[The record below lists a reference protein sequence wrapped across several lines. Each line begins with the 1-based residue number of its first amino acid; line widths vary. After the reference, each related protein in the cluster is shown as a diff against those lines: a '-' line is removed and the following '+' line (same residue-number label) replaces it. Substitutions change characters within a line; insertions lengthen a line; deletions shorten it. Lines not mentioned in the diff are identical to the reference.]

1 MQPLWVMDHGPRP
14 GAFNMAEDAR
24 LLAEHRPAD
33 ATVLRLYRWRPPAV
47 SYGYNQRAEDF
58 DRLALAARGLD
69 LVQRPTGGRA
79 ILHAEELTY
88 AVVGSSPSALFG
100 HTLHDTYATINQAL
114 LLFLA
119 RLEIAAEI
127 SSGESRQAQ
136 RHPLCFQSAG
146 HHEIRVSGRKL
157 VGSAQRRTGGVFL
170 QHGSILAGPAHAELV
185 EVVRTSRRRVPVTTR
200 AQLLAA
206 TTDLSQLLGHPL
218 AETDYLELARRLA
231 EACAEAW
238 GLVPRSEARADRGL
252 GGRAL
257 P

>member
-1 MQPLWVMDHGPRP
+1 MRPLRVIDHGPRP

-58 DRLALAARGLD
+58 DREALAARGLD

-100 HTLHDTYATINQAL
+100 RTLHDTYTTINRAL

-119 RLEIAAEI
+119 RLKIVAEI
-127 SSGESRQAQ
+127 SSGEARQSRRQ
-136 RHPLCFQSAG
+136 PLCFRSAG
-146 HHEIRVSGRKL
+146 QHEIRVGGRKL

-170 QHGSILAGPAHAELV
+170 QHGSILAGPAHAGIV
-185 EVVRTSRRRVPVTTR
+185 EVVRDPVDGPPLAGR
-200 AQLLAA
+200 AQLRAA
-206 TTDLSQLLGHPL
+206 TTDLGRLLDRAP
-218 AETDYLELARRLA
+218 AELDYAGLARLLA
-231 EACAEAW
+231 EACGEAW
-238 GLVPRSEARADRGL
+238 GLVPRWETP
-252 GGRAL
+252 GG
-257 P
+257 